1 MTRLRLP
8 FTPMGSQVRA
18 LAKRRLRDRAFAR
31 HVRCPRCDG
40 PTVYTVNRYECV
52 NGCDIRRHCR

>member
-18 LAKRRLRDRAFAR
+18 LARRR

-40 PTVYTVNRYECV
+40 PTVYMVRRYECV
-52 NGCDIRRHCR
+52 NGCDTNRRHA